1 MSRALPGSVVVFA
14 ALIFPELSVGA
25 GDLGERRPPDDLPD
39 PVRAAAPRPPTNLAS
54 PPRDKAFAGVRYA
67 PLLSFDSPLGFGM
80 EADVPLFAPLPV
92 APLPVA
98 ATPAARAAFADPS
111 QGAAIAAAGPSLPV
125 EAAPAFA
132 TEVRPATALG
142 KADLAIIDNAALAL
156 VSQPIEPVALAAV
169 TLPDVIA
176 DLPVS
181 DNADGDAAQLADVT
195 ARAQSIGLGRVG
207 GSFTTLLPPAE
218 QAALQAP
225 SVAALPVAV
234 AGPAANPVR
243 LPAVA
248 PAAAPTPALAAAL
261 AVPRAPAMAVTSAP
275 AAPVS
280 RPAPQPVQQF
290 APAPVRKAASA
301 LAASPGAA
309 VPASA
314 PAPALAAIVAAK
326 PPLTAPGLG
335 TKSEFQ
341 LNIKAQLLTRVDGKT
356 AGKVDFQQTASGLL
370 VRLGSIV
377 EVLGDRYDPAQLARI
392 KASSASNA
400 YLPLADLQAQGI
412 PISYDPVYDE
422 FNVGQTDTRPKAA
435 RKVHMDQISAP
446 ERGLGSTGMDQV
458 PR

>member
-1 MSRALPGSVVVFA
+1 IR
-14 ALIFPELSVGA
+14 
-25 GDLGERRPPDDLPD
+25 
-39 PVRAAAPRPPTNLAS
+39 
-54 PPRDKAFAGVRYA
+54 
-67 PLLSFDSPLGFGM
+67 
-80 EADVPLFAPLPV
+80 
-92 APLPVA
+92 
-98 ATPAARAAFADPS
+98 TPAA
-111 QGAAIAAAGPSLPV
+111 
-125 EAAPAFA
+125 
-132 TEVRPATALG
+132 ALG
-142 KADLAIIDNAALAL
+142 KAELAISDSAALAL
-156 VSQPIEPVALAAV
+156 VSSPVEPVALATV
-169 TLPDVIA
+169 TLPVAVA

-181 DNADGDAAQLADVT
+181 DMARSDVDAEAALLAEVAAPALAAAQG
-195 ARAQSIGLGRVG
+195 RAS
-207 GSFTTLLPPAE
+207 GSFSALLPAEE

-225 SVAALPVAV
+225 AVAAPPVA
-234 AGPAANPVR
+234 AAMPAAH
-243 LPAVA
+243 LPSP
-248 PAAAPTPALAAAL
+248 PAAAAAPALMVAA
-261 AVPRAPAMAVTSAP
+261 PRATAMAATSAP
-275 AAPVS
+275 AAQVS
-280 RPAPQPVQQF
+280 RPAPQPVQQL

-301 LAASPGAA
+301 PAATPRAA
-309 VPASA
+309 APASA
-314 PAPALAAIVAAK
+314 PAPAPVAIVAAKLQAK

-341 LNIKAQLLTRVDGKT
+341 LNIKSQLLTRVDGKT